1 MIHLEE
7 YLDTLEALP
16 MELQRQF
23 TLMRELDALSQDIQ
37 EQMKKATSD
46 FISNPPTKDDP
57 QHTEY
62 LKTFVQL
69 FTSVLK
75 HGEEKV
81 ALATQTYDLVDKH
94 IRKLDDD
101 LTKFE
106 ERQLTM
112 PPRIAHAWGPGAT
125 SMAVPDNTAVEE
137 PVGAEKERKAASNRR
152 NADESAATTRK
163 RRTNNREASP
173 PGTTKS
179 STPSGRR
186 GNGGRGN
193 SAGGSGSAKNSA
205 ANDNKARSVGK
216 VTAQV
221 FADMPIDPNEPRYCY
236 CRQVSYGEMVACD
249 DENCEIE
256 WFHLGCVDLKAPP
269 KGQWFCRECSQK
281 HKKRRD
287 HHS

>member
-37 EQMKKATSD
+37 DQMKQTTSE
-46 FISNPPTKDDP
+46 FISNPPSKNDP
-57 QHTEY
+57 RHLEY
-62 LKTFVQL
+62 MRNFVQL
-69 FTSVLK
+69 FSMVLK

-101 LTKFE
+101 LAKFE
-106 ERQLTM
+106 ERQLV
-112 PPRIAHAWGPGAT
+112 PRAIPHAWGPAKVQ
-125 SMAVPDNTAVEE
+125 SVEE
-137 PVGAEKERKAASNRR
+137 EDNKRREESTRKKRQSPAPAAS
-152 NADESAATTRK
+152 SSGKVGTPGK
-163 RRTNNREASP
+163 RTN
-173 PGTTKS
+173 
-179 STPSGRR
+179 SGRNNASSSGNAGAPSQAAASAR
-186 GNGGRGN
+186 GNGGAN
-193 SAGGSGSAKNSA
+193 SAEATSRSRGST
-205 ANDNKARSVGK
+205 KALPSD
-216 VTAQV
+216 
-221 FADMPIDPNEPRYCY
+221 FAEMPIDPNEPRYCY

-269 KGQWFCRECSQK
+269 KGQWFCKDCLQK
-281 HKKRRD
+281 HKKHRS